1 MGADHSTYSKTPYS
15 FAGNSTKAKKGNARM
30 GLETNQGSLLKNK
43 QEVEQ
48 EERVLRRCR
57 LAQELEDKGHYEE
70 ARQALGELFPRI
82 GERPNIDAFSA
93 LTQAELLGRIGSI
106 SGWIGSEKGIDGAQE
121 YAQDL
126 ISEAARVFKAGEVVE
141 KEADALIDLAI
152 CYWRI
157 GAYDEARTVLNDL
170 LEKIGGSELEQEGRA
185 LLQCAIV
192 ELKASR
198 FHEALEALNAAAPF
212 YEASSN
218 PAAKGR
224 FHMNLAICYRNL
236 GELEKRQDYIDR
248 ALIENAGASQYLQEA
263 GHTRH
268 AARVENNL
276 GYLLYRLG
284 RYDEAHQHLEHACR
298 MFIDLKDSISVAQ
311 VNDSRAQVYLAQGR
325 YAEAETVSFGAA
337 TAMEHGGQQALLAES
352 LITHGTA
359 LARVGRE
366 AQARKALDRAAEVAA
381 QVGDVEAAGR
391 AHLVIIEELSSK
403 LSTGEMVEQYH
414 SADRLL
420 ENSKNAETLSRLR
433 ASSRRVITTLS
444 EMADTEN
451 SLDDL
456 MLDGTLYDEL
466 ARYEGELI
474 RRAWEESGGRLTRTA
489 KILGITH
496 QGLRFIL
503 DGRQKDRIP
512 GITPPRPR
520 RRSIFGTSKRRAK
533 RSKK

>member
-1 MGADHSTYSKTPYS
+1 MSLE
-15 FAGNSTKAKKGNARM
+15 AGK
-30 GLETNQGSLLKNK
+30 GSLLKNK
-43 QEVEQ
+43 YEVEQ

-70 ARQALGELFPRI
+70 ARQALGDLFPRI
-82 GERPNIDAFSA
+82 GERPKIDTFSA
-93 LTQAELLGRIGSI
+93 FTQAELLGRIGSI

-126 ISEAARVFKAGEVVE
+126 ISEAARIFEAGDAAE

-157 GAYDEARTVLNDL
+157 GAYDEARTVLDDL
-170 LEKIGGSELEQEGRA
+170 LEKIRGNGLEQEGRA
-185 LLQCAIV
+185 LLQYAIV

-198 FHEALEALNAAAPF
+198 FHEALEALTAAAPF

-218 PAAKGR
+218 PAARGR

-263 GHTRH
+263 GHIRH

-284 RYDEAHQHLEHACR
+284 RYGEAHQHLEHSCR

-311 VNDSRAQVYLAQGR
+311 VNDSRAQVYIAQGR

-337 TAMEHGGQQALLAES
+337 NALEHGGQQALLAES

-366 AQARKALDRAAEVAA
+366 TQARKALDRAAEVAE

-391 AHLVIIEELSSK
+391 AHLVILEELPSK
-403 LSTGEMVEQYH
+403 LSTGEMVEHYH
-414 SADRLL
+414 AADRLL
-420 ENSKNAETLSRLR
+420 ESSKNAETLSRLR

-444 EMADTEN
+444 ETPDEKN
-451 SLDDL
+451 SVNDL
-456 MLDGTLYDEL
+456 TAGGTIYDEI

-474 RRAWEESGGRLTRTA
+474 RRAWEESGGRLTQTA

-496 QGLRFIL
+496 QGLRYIL
-503 DGRQKDRIP
+503 EGRQKDRIP

-520 RRSIFGTSKRRAK
+520 RRSIFGTSKRRIK
-533 RSKK
+533 GRQKKT

>member
-1 MGADHSTYSKTPYS
+1 MS
-15 FAGNSTKAKKGNARM
+15 
-30 GLETNQGSLLKNK
+30 LETNRIALIKNN
-43 QEVEQ
+43 QESEQ
-48 EERVLRRCR
+48 EERILRRCR

-70 ARQALGELFPRI
+70 ARQALGNQFPKI
-82 GERPNIDAFSA
+82 GVYPNFDALSA
-93 LTQAELLGRIGSI
+93 FTQAELLVRIGAI

-126 ISEAARVFKAGEVVE
+126 ISQAARIFAAGEAVE

-157 GAYDEARTVLNDL
+157 GAYDEARTVLDDL
-170 LEKIGGSELEQEGRA
+170 LEKIGGRGLEQEGRA

-192 ELKASR
+192 EIKASR
-198 FHEALEALNAAAPF
+198 FHEALEALAAAAPF

-248 ALIENAGASQYLQEA
+248 ALIENAGASRYLQEA

-276 GYLLYRLG
+276 GYLLYRIG
-284 RYDEAHQHLEHACR
+284 RYGEAHQHLEHACR

-311 VNDSRAQVYLAQGR
+311 VNDSRAQVYLAQGQ
-325 YAEAETVSFGAA
+325 YAEAETVSFGAVHA
-337 TAMEHGGQQALLAES
+337 LEHGGQQALLGES
-352 LITHGTA
+352 LITYGTA
-359 LARVGRE
+359 LARMGQE

-381 QVGDVEAAGR
+381 QVGDIEAAGR
-391 AHLVIIEELSSK
+391 AHLVFLEELSAN
-403 LSTGEMVEQYH
+403 LSTEEMVERYL

-433 ASSRRVITTLS
+433 ASSRRLITALS
-444 EMADTEN
+444 DMTDKN
-451 SLDDL
+451 SSFDDV
-456 MLDGTLYDEL
+456 MMEGTLYDEL
-466 ARYEGELI
+466 ARYEGELV
-474 RRAWEESGGRLTRTA
+474 RRAWEHSGGRLTRTA
-489 KILGITH
+489 KILGISH

-503 DGRQKDRIP
+503 DGRLKDRIP

-520 RRSIFGTSKRRAK
+520 RRSIMGTAGRRTK

>member
-1 MGADHSTYSKTPYS
+1 M
-15 FAGNSTKAKKGNARM
+15 
-30 GLETNQGSLLKNK
+30 
-43 QEVEQ
+43 
-48 EERVLRRCR
+48 
-57 LAQELEDKGHYEE
+57 AQELEDKGHYEE
-70 ARQALGELFPRI
+70 ARQALGVLFPRI
-82 GERPNIDAFSA
+82 GEYPKLDAFSSF
-93 LTQAELLGRIGSI
+93 TQAELLVRIGAI

-126 ISEAARVFKAGEVVE
+126 ISQAARIFESGKAVE
-141 KEADALIDLAI
+141 KEADARIDLAI

-170 LEKIGGSELEQEGRA
+170 LEKIEGKGLEQEGRA
-185 LLQCAIV
+185 LLQRAIV
-192 ELKASR
+192 ELKAAR
-198 FHEALEALNAAAPF
+198 FHEALEALTAAAPY
-212 YEASSN
+212 YEASTN

-284 RYDEAHQHLEHACR
+284 RYGEAHQHLEHACR
-298 MFIDLKDSISVAQ
+298 MFIDLKDNISVAQ

-337 TAMEHGGQQALLAES
+337 HALEHGGQQALLAES
-352 LITHGTA
+352 LITRGTA
-359 LARVGRE
+359 LARTGRE
-366 AQARKALDRAAEVAA
+366 AQARKALDRAAEVAV
-381 QVGDVEAAGR
+381 QVGHVEAAGI
-391 AHLVIIEELSSK
+391 AHLVILEELRSS
-403 LSTGEMVEQYH
+403 LSTEEMVAQYH

-420 ENSKNAETLSRLR
+420 ENSKNAEALSRLR
-433 ASSRRVITTLS
+433 ASSRRVVAALS
-444 EMADTEN
+444 ETQSKQDSIEE
-451 SLDDL
+451 L
-456 MLDGTLYDEL
+456 MTGGTLYDEL

-474 RRAWEESGGRLTRTA
+474 RRAWEQSGGRLTQTA
-489 KILGITH
+489 KLLGITH

-503 DGRQKDRIP
+503 EGRLKDRIP
-512 GITPPRPR
+512 GVTPPRPR
-520 RRSIFGTSKRRAK
+520 RRSIFGTRKRRAK
-533 RSKK
+533 QSK